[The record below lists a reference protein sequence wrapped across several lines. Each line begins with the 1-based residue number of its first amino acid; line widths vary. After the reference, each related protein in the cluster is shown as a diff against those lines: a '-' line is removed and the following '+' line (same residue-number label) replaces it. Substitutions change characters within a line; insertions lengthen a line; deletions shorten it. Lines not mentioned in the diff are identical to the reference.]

1 MVLYIDG
8 NYPLHSLHR
17 ELVTGLAELGND
29 VIVYVPM
36 KGTEL
41 NGKYD
46 CNHPKVKV
54 VYSDILN
61 NIDRVAFINKLHKLV
76 SDVEK
81 HVDMSKIDCILAGT
95 MYSDGGVAYLLHK
108 KFDIPYSFAVRETD
122 VTYHMKWRP
131 YLNSFATKIIR
142 EATRVI
148 FLSPSYRKYLDRFGC
163 DRAKYIN
170 IPNGV
175 NDFWFSEKDIKRTIH
190 QPVSL
195 VFVGEISKRK
205 NVTTIIRTVSEL
217 KKSGKQMI
225 LNIVGAG
232 AEEQTC
238 RNMVRE
244 LGLNDSVHF
253 HGWQDTKEDIKKF
266 YDQSDIFVMLS
277 FRETFGTVYIEALSQ
292 GLPVIYTR
300 GQGID
305 GYFEQSAVGYACD
318 PTDVNEIR
326 QSILSVIRNY
336 DSISSKCISEAQ
348 KFQWSVIA
356 EQYNTVLQMMNSK

>member
-17 ELVTGLAELGND
+17 ELVTGLAELDND

-61 NIDRVAFINKLHKLV
+61 NVDRIAFINKLNKLV

-81 HVDMSKIDCILAGT
+81 HVDISKIDCILAGT

-108 KFDIPYSFAVRETD
+108 KYNIPYSFAVRETD

-131 YLNSFATKIIR
+131 YLNVFAKKIIHEATK
-142 EATRVI
+142 VI

-163 DRAKYIN
+163 DQAKYIN

-175 NDFWFSEKDIKRTIH
+175 NDFWFGGKDIKRTIH

-217 KKSGKQMI
+217 KEYGEPVI

-232 AEEQTC
+232 DEEQQC
-238 RNMVRE
+238 RNLASE
-244 LGLNDSVHF
+244 LEINDNVYF
-253 HGWQDTKEDIKKF
+253 HGWQDTKEGIKQF

-277 FRETFGTVYIEALSQ
+277 LRETFGTVYIEALSQ

-305 GYFEQSAVGYACD
+305 GYFEQGSVGYACD
-318 PTDVNEIR
+318 PMDVNEIKKAVL
-326 QSILSVIRNY
+326 SIIHNY
-336 DSISSKCISEAQ
+336 DTISSTCLSEAIG
-348 KFQWSVIA
+348 FQWAVIA
-356 EQYNTVLQMMNSK
+356 EQYNTVLQKMNGK